1 MMSDT
6 ESDDTHST
14 ADRSTNGQN
23 EASDRVPPESSSS
36 TTRSRDLERTVTDGS
51 VRAFLQSEPALTQ
64 LKSALI
70 LFAATGVALGIV
82 GTVFSSQVGA
92 FAGDIAVATFVPI
105 GLVTPAI
112 GIVMG
117 QQVGRTQ
124 FRVRPLAVYALVVMV
139 TGVGSIV
146 QFMLASTL
154 IAVEISGT
162 SVAELFVL
170 SLVVALGTVIASLAG
185 TFTVRNGN

>member
-14 ADRSTNGQN
+14 TDSSTNGQN
-23 EASDRVPPESSSS
+23 ETSDRAPPESSAS
-36 TTRSRDLERTVTDGS
+36 TLHSRDSERTVTDGS
-51 VRAFLQSEPALTQ
+51 VRAFLQSETALTQ

-70 LFAATGVALGIV
+70 LFATTGVALGIV
-82 GTVFSSQVGA
+82 GTVFSSRVGA
-92 FAGDIAVATFVPI
+92 FAGDIAVATFIPI
-105 GLVTPAI
+105 GLVTPVV
-112 GIVMG
+112 GVVMG

-124 FRVRPLAVYALVVMV
+124 SRVRPLAVYALVVMV
-139 TGVGSIV
+139 TGVGAIV

-154 IAVEISGT
+154 IAVEVSGT
-162 SVAELFVL
+162 RVAELFVL

>member
-1 MMSDT
+1 MSDT

-36 TTRSRDLERTVTDGS
+36 TRSRDTEWIVTDGS

-82 GTVFSSQVGA
+82 GTVFSSRVGA

-124 FRVRPLAVYALVVMV
+124 SRVRPLAVYALVVMV
-139 TGVGSIV
+139 TGVGAIV

>member
-23 EASDRVPPESSSS
+23 EASDRVPPESSSL
-36 TTRSRDLERTVTDGS
+36 TTRSRDPERTVTDGS

-70 LFAATGVALGIV
+70 LFATTGVVLGIV
-82 GTVFSSQVGA
+82 GSVFSSRVGA

-124 FRVRPLAVYALVVMV
+124 FRVRPLAVYALVVLV
-139 TGVGSIV
+139 TGVGAIV

-162 SVAELFVL
+162 SVAELFAL